1 MVNIGL
7 WELSSEL
14 LVKWLPELSRDVQ
27 EYEGLI
33 YGGTLIILTLIAP
46 DGLVGMF
53 EWLGERVKNLKNGSC
68 DGKTLS
74 VDKGMAPLESQ
85 YLAPLASSEARK
97 LNCP

>member
-1 MVNIGL
+1 MIIGGKHRL
-7 WELSSEL
+7 MGAVLGAAF
-14 LVKWLPELSRDVQ
+14 VKWLPELSRDVQ

-53 EWLGERVKNLKNGSC
+53 EWLGERVKNLKNGSE

-74 VDKGMAPLESQ
+74 VDKGWHP
-85 YLAPLASSEARK
+85 
-97 LNCP
+97 